1 MILTLIIG
9 FNYNRFY
16 GFFRLEKLV
25 YRIILYIVQFIL
37 YFIFFHS
44 FANLFISINTK
55 WQFNLGLQ
63 LFILTSIFIFTAYLP
78 DMLNV
83 IIKRN
88 NKLFFNRTNM
98 NVSVLI
104 VLFTILVSNINGNTE
119 GLYHLGFE
127 GDIVNYFWVVL
138 LVDQTIHLS
147 KSETESFEKNIYIK
161 QVQELENKRV
171 RKGND
176 NFKKIIGMLKF
187 KSNIKKEKFLNG
199 YSITIYILLIIL
211 CGFGI
216 NFLWNKLNILPIDIT
231 TSDKLT
237 LLNTIWQIQGMTVTL
252 IIALLSIFVTVYDVK
267 YFGLKIIDFVSIGK
281 GKVININYWDEI
293 IISLF
298 LIIIMYIFVINMM
311 LASAIFL
318 FICSIF
324 MVIFMVH
331 FNIKY
336 IISHFETK
344 QVIQKHLL
352 VNLLS
357 EIKNENDTF
366 KKEGNKDE

>member
-1 MILTLIIG
+1 M
-9 FNYNRFY
+9 
-16 GFFRLEKLV
+16 
-25 YRIILYIVQFIL
+25 
-37 YFIFFHS
+37 
-44 FANLFISINTK
+44 
-55 WQFNLGLQ
+55 
-63 LFILTSIFIFTAYLP
+63 
-78 DMLNV
+78 
-83 IIKRN
+83 
-88 NKLFFNRTNM
+88 
-98 NVSVLI
+98 
-104 VLFTILVSNINGNTE
+104 
-119 GLYHLGFE
+119 
-127 GDIVNYFWVVL
+127 
-138 LVDQTIHLS
+138 DQTIHLS

-281 GKVININYWDEI
+281 GKVIKINYWDEI